1 MNLLTA
7 VPQPADAQEKPAD
20 DAVKVEPGNKKQI
33 IYLKHLS
40 LIWIFRPVPEVM
52 PVEDS
57 AKVEQGNV
65 DVFNNLNYAN
75 FNWKVNCSPWT
86 RQCPGYPRGT
96 GSRCWSW
103 K

>member
-40 LIWIFRPVPEVM
+40 LI
-52 PVEDS
+52 
-57 AKVEQGNV
+57 
-65 DVFNNLNYAN
+65 
-75 FNWKVNCSPWT
+75 
-86 RQCPGYPRGT
+86 
-96 GSRCWSW
+96 
-103 K
+103 